1 MAEEQTQPKPLSR
14 SEREAA
20 IKDKAGLVIVIM
32 ALFMAV
38 TTYFSSSYSGAVLK
52 NMLKATDT
60 YAFYQSKSIKQSI
73 AEGQLEDA
81 RDPKRVREL
90 AAKIE
95 RYESDPVKGEGKR
108 ELLARAQAYESA
120 RDEAAR
126 HSPWLT
132 FASLAFQLAI
142 VLLSASILSVN
153 NTMYKISEVVAVIGT
168 VLLSQGIWLWI
179 PFV

>member
-1 MAEEQTQPKPLSR
+1 MADEPTQPKPLSR

-73 AEGQLEDA
+73 AEGQLEET
-81 RDPKRVREL
+81 RDP
-90 AAKIE
+90 
-95 RYESDPVKGEGKR
+95 
-108 ELLARAQAYESA
+108 SA
-120 RDEAAR
+120 G
-126 HSPWLT
+126 
-132 FASLAFQLAI
+132 Q
-142 VLLSASILSVN
+142 N
-153 NTMYKISEVVAVIGT
+153 
-168 VLLSQGIWLWI
+168 LW
-179 PFV
+179 PRLHVTNQTQ